1 MSKTRTGPA
10 HRAARAKVRAASPK
24 PIRDNRCIGSGYPQ
38 VMPVPNRKAG
48 HDISFG
54 ELFDA
59 RLLLQKAQ
67 HRALQGRRTPV
78 GGGRESARSHH
89 LRGGIAKTQDRTSVV
104 SG

>member
-1 MSKTRTGPA
+1 MSKTRTGPS

-24 PIRDNRCIGSGYPQ
+24 PSRDNRCIGSGYPQ

-59 RLLLQKAQ
+59 SLLLKKAQ
-67 HRALQGRRTPV
+67 HRALQGRRTTD
-78 GGGRESARSHH
+78 GSGRESDSSHH
-89 LRGGIAKTQDRTSVV
+89 FLGGIAKPHTPP
-104 SG
+104 GH